1 MAQRMPRLE
10 SKNSGTRHLQSVYQ
24 GYRMVFFGVYKT
36 FAYFKAGPED
46 SLKGNLGAFF
56 WSHWVTSLMQEP
68 ICRPFTE
75 TANGTMAI

>member
-1 MAQRMPRLE
+1 
-10 SKNSGTRHLQSVYQ
+10 
-24 GYRMVFFGVYKT
+24 MVFFGVYKT

-46 SLKGNLGAFF
+46 SLKGNLGTFF